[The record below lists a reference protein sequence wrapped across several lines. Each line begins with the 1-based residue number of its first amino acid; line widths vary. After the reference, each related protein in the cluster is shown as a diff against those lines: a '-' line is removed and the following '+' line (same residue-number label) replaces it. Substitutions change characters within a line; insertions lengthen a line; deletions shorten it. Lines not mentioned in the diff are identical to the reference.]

1 LFINPSTINYPEI
14 IMALTKRII
23 EAVPVPEKNNAV
35 AFVNWSLPLA
45 DGRSLRSAK
54 GFPIFQNPK
63 YPNKHED
70 MLVALAKKHGG
81 SVTVTMECRIVI
93 NSGSS
98 VDDFDLESILV
109 VAPVTTPEFVP
120 VQ

>member
-1 LFINPSTINYPEI
+1 
-14 IMALTKRII
+14 MALTKRII
-23 EAVPVPEKNNAV
+23 EEAPAAEKNNAV

-45 DGRSLRSAK
+45 GGRSMRSAK